1 MLNFEELSHKL
12 FSLVIFRNLL
22 NDDVIK
28 SFTELADEQKSEKE
42 EVYLYADFL
51 SKLFA
56 ETDNF
61 SKYVLNA
68 VLEDENA
75 YILNYGHKKLGSH
88 YDEALNMELDTLN
101 ELAAVRS
108 DDVKK
113 SLHLENESLP
123 GWTTEKADIKSIYLS
138 RIKNISKT
146 GYGIWAKYHVFIIK
160 NGDIVPVKYP
170 DTQKL
175 SDFSGYERERSEV
188 IDNTKALLK
197 GEPCNNVLL
206 YGDAGSGKSSTV
218 KAIANEFKDDGL
230 RLIEVKKNQLYSLP
244 DIMDRISGNPLKFII
259 FIDDL
264 SFTKN
269 DEDFGALK
277 AILEGSVNG
286 RAKNIA
292 IYATSNR
299 RHLVKESFA
308 DRDGDDVHIQDTM
321 QELTSLSARFGLQI
335 TFSRPDKNL
344 YSGIVVELAKKYGI
358 DMPEDKLIMK
368 AEAHALRAGGRSP
381 RTARQFIEYLA
392 YKQDTEKE

>member
-1 MLNFEELSHKL
+1 M
-12 FSLVIFRNLL
+12 
-22 NDDVIK
+22 
-28 SFTELADEQKSEKE
+28 
-42 EVYLYADFL
+42 
-51 SKLFA
+51 
-56 ETDNF
+56 
-61 SKYVLNA
+61 
-68 VLEDENA
+68 
-75 YILNYGHKKLGSH
+75 
-88 YDEALNMELDTLN
+88 
-101 ELAAVRS
+101 
-108 DDVKK
+108 
-113 SLHLENESLP
+113 
-123 GWTTEKADIKSIYLS
+123 
-138 RIKNISKT
+138 
-146 GYGIWAKYHVFIIK
+146 
-160 NGDIVPVKYP
+160 
-170 DTQKL
+170 
-175 SDFSGYERERSEV
+175 
-188 IDNTKALLK
+188 
-197 GEPCNNVLL
+197 
-206 YGDAGSGKSSTV
+206 
-218 KAIANEFKDDGL
+218 

-244 DIMDRISGNPLKFII
+244 DIIDRISGNPLKFII

-392 YKQDTEKE
+392 YKQDAEKE